1 MYIELSVEERELLIG
16 LIESRLGEIGSEI
29 RRSMVSK
36 FHDKLKD
43 EQTSLQQLLRRLHES
58 AWDVTC

>member
-1 MYIELSVEERELLIG
+1 MYIELCEGDRERLVKLL
-16 LIESRLGEIGSEI
+16 ESRLGEIGSEI

-36 FHDKLKD
+36 YHDELKD
-43 EQTSLQQLLRRLHES
+43 EQAALERLLRRLHDS